1 MSELR
6 PVRNLAAAH
15 LRTLADRLAPLATR
29 PAPRSAAPLIRLGGR
44 WWYRG
49 DLVGP
54 VVRSEEAAADV
65 QLRP

>member
-6 PVRNLAAAH
+6 RARGVAATH
-15 LRTLADRLAPLATR
+15 LRALADRLAPIAAR
-29 PAPRSAAPLIRLGGR
+29 PAPRSSAPLIRFGGR

-49 DLVGP
+49 ELVGP
-54 VVRSEEAAADV
+54 ALSPEEAAADV